1 MLGQTITF
9 ALLNAGNVCREE
21 PGKLGVIHVRDA
33 SADNGGWWRHHD

>member
-21 PGKLGVIHVRDA
+21 PGKLGVIHVKKER
-33 SADNGGWWRHHD
+33 GQWRLVEAP